1 MSDFKNDII
10 NALERS
16 LVGKVGVDCAAV
28 VSQELIQILKP
39 YEITKAETSLIEY
52 SAINETILNNYCA
65 SLLIEGKSAKTVS
78 QYKRTA
84 EKLAEAT
91 KQYFTEMTVSDIR
104 LFLAMQRANGVS
116 DRTVE
121 NTRAN
126 LSAFFQWLS
135 REGYVNKNPC
145 ANIPPIKYTEKIR
158 LPFSPVEI
166 DALRLACKNDK
177 ERAIIELLLSSGVRV
192 SELTDLTVSDINF
205 ENLSVMIRKG
215 KGGKSRTTYM
225 SDLAKK
231 HLLKYLMSRKIVGGY
246 LFYNKKRDKLN
257 PGGVRFILNQIAER
271 ANVENVHPHRFRRTF
286 ATGLARRGMEL
297 QEIRKLLGH
306 SNINT
311 TLEYVFTSDE
321 QTEISYRKF
330 IA

>member
-1 MSDFKNDII
+1 MVDCKNEIVS
-10 NALERS
+10 ALERT
-16 LVGKVGVDCAAV
+16 LVNRLGADHTAV
-28 VSQELIQILKP
+28 VSQELIQILQP
-39 YEITKAETSLIEY
+39 YEISKVGTELIEY
-52 SAINETILNNYCA
+52 SAINETMLNNYCA
-65 SLLIEGKSAKTVS
+65 SLLIEGKSPKTVK

-91 KQYFTEMTVSDIR
+91 SKHYTDMAVSDIR
-104 LFLAMQRANGVS
+104 LFLAMQKSNGVS

-126 LSAFFQWLS
+126 LSAFFQWLN
-135 REGYVNKNPC
+135 REGFVSKNPC

-158 LPFSPVEI
+158 LPFSSVEI

-177 ERAIIELLLSSGVRV
+177 ERAIVELLLSSGVRV
-192 SELTDLTVSDINF
+192 SELSDLTVSDINF
-205 ENLSVMIRKG
+205 ENLSVMVRKG

-225 SDLAKK
+225 NDLAKK
-231 HLLKYLMSRKIVGGY
+231 HLLKYLMNRKSVGGY
-246 LFYNKKRDKLN
+246 LFYNKKREKLN
-257 PGGVRFILNQIAER
+257 PGGIRFILNQIAER

-286 ATGLARRGMEL
+286 ATGLARRGMDL

-321 QTEISYRKF
+321 QTEISYRKY